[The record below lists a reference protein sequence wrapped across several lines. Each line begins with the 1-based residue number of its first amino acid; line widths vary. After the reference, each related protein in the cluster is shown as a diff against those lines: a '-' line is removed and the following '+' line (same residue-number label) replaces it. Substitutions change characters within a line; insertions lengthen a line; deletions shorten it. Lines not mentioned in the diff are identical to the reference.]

1 MKVNKNVYNKNFYDS
16 QRDGSYQS
24 AQMIIP
30 IVLEYIS
37 PKNVIDVGCGLG
49 TWLKIFKEKG
59 IDIMGIDGD
68 YVSEDLR
75 LIDNKEFISMD
86 LRRKFEINKKFDLV
100 MTLEVVEHLPPERGE
115 GFIQDIIKL
124 GDVVLFSAAVPYQ
137 GGEEHINEKR
147 LSEWEK
153 IFKKFNYIMIDCI
166 RSRIWNE
173 TRIEPWYKQNIVFF
187 VRRESIEK
195 HKKFLIWS
203 QKELNLITDIIHPD
217 LFEKTVRNLRKRKLD
232 GVKSKIKKIML
243 MEK

>member
-1 MKVNKNVYNKNFYDS
+1 
-16 QRDGSYQS
+16 
-24 AQMIIP
+24 
-30 IVLEYIS
+30 
-37 PKNVIDVGCGLG
+37 
-49 TWLKIFKEKG
+49 
-59 IDIMGIDGD
+59 
-68 YVSEDLR
+68 
-75 LIDNKEFISMD
+75 
-86 LRRKFEINKKFDLV
+86 
-100 MTLEVVEHLPPERGE
+100 
-115 GFIQDIIKL
+115 
-124 GDVVLFSAAVPYQ
+124 
-137 GGEEHINEKR
+137 
-147 LSEWEK
+147 
-153 IFKKFNYIMIDCI
+153 MIDCI